1 MVKYKLITSRLE
13 PPEKVQRILE
23 EAAENN
29 SLAFKIKPKTL
40 RVHGMFMLFMA
51 SSAVAQG

>member
-23 EAAENN
+23 EAAESN
-29 SLAFKIKPKTL
+29 SLAFKIKRKTL
-40 RVHGMFMLFMA
+40 HVHGM
-51 SSAVAQG
+51 